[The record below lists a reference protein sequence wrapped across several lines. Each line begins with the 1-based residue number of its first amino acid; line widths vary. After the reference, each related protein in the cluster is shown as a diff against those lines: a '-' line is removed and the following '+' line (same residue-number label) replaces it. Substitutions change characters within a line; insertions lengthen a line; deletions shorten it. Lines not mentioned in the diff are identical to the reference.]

1 MRVRVEGHP
10 NLYRDERTGA
20 IIDTDTQA
28 YENYVNALSQKEG
41 EKREIM
47 EMKNEI
53 QEIKSL
59 LKQLVN
65 KNESI

>member
-1 MRVRVEGHP
+1 MRIRVEGHP

-20 IIDTDTQA
+20 IIDTDTQG
-28 YENYVNALSQKEG
+28 YENYVNSLSQREG

-59 LKQLVN
+59 LKELVN